1 MNKEDTTGKKPRLK
15 SLSVEGTR
23 YKTNFT
29 KKFENRQKWEAFD
42 DRKLITFLPGIIL
55 KVKVK
60 KRQKVKK
67 GDSMIILEA
76 MKMQN
81 KITIHRDGVIKNIH
95 VKEGQRVMKGM
106 LLLEWKA
113 TMIWVR
119 RCITT
124 VV

>member
-15 SLSVEGTR
+15 SLGIEGTR

-55 KVKVK
+55 KIKVK
-60 KRQKVKK
+60 KKQKVKK

-95 VKEGQRVMKGM
+95 VKEGQRVMKGK
-106 LLLEWKA
+106 LLLELN
-113 TMIWVR
+113 
-119 RCITT
+119 
-124 VV
+124 